1 MKNISSKAEKREPL
15 LFTLTILALVILAIA
30 IPTLVIHTLGSDT
43 GKTSKGLRFTIAHD
57 GKSVTITGY
66 EGKAETIDIPAQIKG
81 FPVTAIG
88 FGAFDYCETLTSII
102 IPSSITTIGDEAFIY
117 CYNLTSIEIP
127 SSVTAIGNM
136 VFYSCLRLTHIKI
149 PPSVRSIGERAFN
162 DCRSLASIEIPSSV
176 TSIGWSAFWHCASL
190 TNITIPSSVTSIKS
204 EAFSN
209 CRSLTGITV
218 DSQNPA
224 YASIDGVLFD
234 KTIQTIIAYPNGKEE
249 NSYTIPSSVTAI
261 GVHVFSYSDH
271 LTNITIPFSV
281 TSIGETAFL
290 DCKNLTSITVDSQ
303 NPAYASIDGVL
314 FDKTIQT
321 IIAYPD
327 GKSAGTYIIPSSVT
341 AIGGWA
347 FWNNAGLTRMVIP
360 PSVMSVGDA
369 AFRLCNYLTNI
380 TISRYTQVEELSF
393 PYSARVSYSD

>member
-1 MKNISSKAEKREPL
+1 MKNISSKTDKRGSL
-15 LFTLTILALVILAIA
+15 LFTLTILALVIFSIA
-30 IPTLVIHTLGSDT
+30 IPILVIHILGSDK
-43 GKTSKGLRFTIAHD
+43 GKTSNGIRFTIASD

-66 EGKAETIDIPAQIKG
+66 EGKAEAIDIPEQIKG
-81 FPVTAIG
+81 FPVRSIG
-88 FGAFDYCETLTSII
+88 FGAFDHCATLTSIT
-102 IPSSITTIGDEAFIY
+102 IPSSVTTIGDEAFIH

-127 SSVTAIGNM
+127 SSVTAIGDM
-136 VFYSCLRLTHIKI
+136 VFYSCLRLTNIEI
-149 PPSVRSIGERAFN
+149 PPSVTSIGERAFN
-162 DCRSLASIEIPSSV
+162 DCRSLANIEIPSSI
-176 TSIGWSAFWHCASL
+176 TSIGWSAFWHCAGL
-190 TNITIPSSVTSIKS
+190 TDITIPSSVTSIKS

-209 CRSLTGITV
+209 CRSLTSITV

-261 GVHVFSYSDH
+261 GVHVFSYSDR

-281 TSIGETAFL
+281 TSIGEKAFL
-290 DCKNLTSITVDSQ
+290 DCKRLTSITVDSQ
-303 NPAYASIDGVL
+303 NPAFASIDGVL

-360 PSVMSVGDA
+360 SSVMSIGDA
-369 AFRLCNYLTNI
+369 AFRLCNYLNSI
-380 TISRYTQVEELSF
+380 TLSRHTQVEELSF
-393 PYSARVSYSD
+393 PYSAQINYFD